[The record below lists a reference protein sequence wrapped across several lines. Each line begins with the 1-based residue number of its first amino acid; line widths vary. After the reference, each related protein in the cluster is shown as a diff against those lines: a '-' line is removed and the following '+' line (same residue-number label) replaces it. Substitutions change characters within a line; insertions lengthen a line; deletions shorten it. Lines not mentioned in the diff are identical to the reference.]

1 MFIAVVRGLSVLD
14 FLTTEGFNPIGRIQP
29 DREDSTRSEGVES
42 YRSGVTPHRQQVAFR
57 MSGTRFFVPCVSFRP
72 SPAEVHSVRRR
83 HAAHSGHAQVI
94 GPTCVRERTHT
105 RRRSAME
112 TFEHNNF
119 ACNSIAQPFN
129 SLYKRCNSKV
139 AIWSCDSTPGELHAK
154 LRPPRLASTALL
166 ETWPCARRRRRSHQ
180 QRQSPELHK
189 RSLIPLPTSTRP
201 WPGAVVIHLPATASS
216 EPVRSG
222 AQSRLDACDHGLAGG
237 GGRLNDGGRIRGRVG
252 EGQVGNDRHAS
263 NAHAQGVQGDGLH
276 DG

>member
-1 MFIAVVRGLSVLD
+1 
-14 FLTTEGFNPIGRIQP
+14 
-29 DREDSTRSEGVES
+29 
-42 YRSGVTPHRQQVAFR
+42 

-72 SPAEVHSVRRR
+72 SPAEVRSVRRR

-180 QRQSPELHK
+180 QRQSPDLHK

-201 WPGAVVIHLPATASS
+201 WPGTVVIHLPATASFAPTS
-216 EPVRSG
+216 AHSNTQGPLYAGTTLRATHNFTLTAPIPYLDQALNQLTTSMHGVR
-222 AQSRLDACDHGLAGG
+222 LCHKLA
-237 GGRLNDGGRIRGRVG
+237 
-252 EGQVGNDRHAS
+252 
-263 NAHAQGVQGDGLH
+263 LH
-276 DG
+276 PHSHKEFNFRKATNVNI

>member
-139 AIWSCDSTPGELHAK
+139 AIWSCDSTPGGIACEIKAAPASFHSSVGDLALCAPPTTIPPATTVTGPSQAFAHPPSYINEAVAGNGGYPPPGHGLVCAGTFRHSGPPRC
-154 LRPPRLASTALL
+154 LRPRSGGRQRL
-166 ETWPCARRRRRSHQ
+166 PRRRRSDPWA
-180 QRQSPELHK
+180 R
-189 RSLIPLPTSTRP
+189 RRTTGRRRPTFRRRARP
-201 WPGAVVIHLPATASS
+201 G
-216 EPVRSG
+216 
-222 AQSRLDACDHGLAGG
+222 
-237 GGRLNDGGRIRGRVG
+237 
-252 EGQVGNDRHAS
+252 HA
-263 NAHAQGVQGDGLH
+263 A
-276 DG
+276 

>member
-201 WPGAVVIHLPATASS
+201 WPGAVVIHLPATASYCGCALRL
-216 EPVRSG
+216 PVPLRCRRPRSG
-222 AQSRLDACDHGLAGG
+222 EPRRPPRRRRSDPWGRRRRTGRRRPTCRRRARPGRAG
-237 GGRLNDGGRIRGRVG
+237 
-252 EGQVGNDRHAS
+252 
-263 NAHAQGVQGDGLH
+263 
-276 DG
+276 

>member
-180 QRQSPELHK
+180 QRQSPDLHK

-201 WPGAVVIHLPATASS
+201 WPGTVVIHLPATASS
-216 EPVRSG
+216 VPARSG
-222 AQSRLDACDHGLAGG
+222 VQGRLDACDHGLAGG
-237 GGRLNDGGRIRGRVG
+237 RGCLDDGGRIRGRVG
-252 EGQVGNDRHAS
+252 ERQVGDDRHS
-263 NAHAQGVQGDGLH
+263 GDAHAQGMQRDGLH